1 MELDYEKD
9 DSALVGVAF
18 NKTVIYNIVERD
30 GEFGNTGMSIIN
42 FLKTDKNKFMSE
54 IIASQSYESIKLIF
68 DDHIILGEL
77 YDKSNT
83 NVEYFSE
90 IYNFMKSETDY
101 EIFYIFDLLNDVLI
115 IKIPELPSVHAID
128 YKKSSD
134 VRDFI
139 NKIKKEGD
147 KWVDLN
153 NS

>member
-83 NVEYFSE
+83 NVEDFSE

-139 NKIKKEGD
+139 NKIKRKATNG
-147 KWVDLN
+147 
-153 NS
+153 

>member
-83 NVEYFSE
+83 NVEDFSE

-115 IKIPELPSVHAID
+115 IKIPELPGVHAID

>member
-115 IKIPELPSVHAID
+115 IKIPELPGVHAID

>member
-9 DSALVGVAF
+9 DNALVGVAF

-115 IKIPELPSVHAID
+115 IKIPELPGVHAID

>member
-83 NVEYFSE
+83 NVEDFSE

>member
-9 DSALVGVAF
+9 DNALVGVAF

-83 NVEYFSE
+83 NVEDFSE

>member
-9 DSALVGVAF
+9 DNALVGVAF
-18 NKTVIYNIVERD
+18 NKTVVYNIVERD

>member
-83 NVEYFSE
+83 NVEDFSE

-115 IKIPELPSVHAID
+115 IKIPEFPGVHAID